1 MNGEFLYLIGLM
13 LVLLF
18 IIFGIDDFFWD
29 LLILFKRVTNKTP
42 KIEIAKIDQLP
53 PKLIAVVIAAW
64 HEDNVLNDV
73 VENIVISQH
82 YPKSMYH
89 IFLGVYPNDAAT
101 VYIAKQL
108 AERYPNVHCVEN
120 YKDGPTSKAQNIN
133 YLIRKIKEYERERD
147 WSFQAI
153 TVHDSEDLV
162 HPYELKVTNHLLNHH
177 DAIQFPV
184 FPLIKK
190 PTIFNYFK
198 YLTTNTYVDEFAEN
212 HFITMVGRN
221 NTGAFVPSAGTG
233 FSLSRQTIDMLGDAV
248 LPENSLTEDYRLSL
262 TLYEQGTPMYYVLE
276 ELERVD
282 YQGKKKSEFIATRSM
297 FPNTF
302 KTAVRQ
308 KTRWTLGITMQSV
321 KFRDIFQK
329 GLSLAGRYSL
339 YRDQKAKI
347 GNLLSMVGYPVLI
360 YFLFSLFFDI
370 PPIYPKYS
378 FSWYLSLIVT
388 IMMIERQAFRAVSL
402 NKIYGLRSVFF
413 GCFFPPLV
421 PLRIVYGNIINLVA
435 TIKAYFQFVGGR
447 TRKKAE
453 IEEESIEE
461 IEKRRAQEKEVIE
474 VEEKIDFEWSKTEHS
489 FLDKSIL
496 ARFHRYFGDVVIA
509 KGHLS
514 AKELKDLLAN
524 KDDETF
530 IGEYLVA
537 NKIIEPK
544 DLVEILSALRHVPHL
559 HDNAIDY
566 YHLGQFKYRF
576 SRKLL
581 IENNC
586 LPIATSVKGVVFAI
600 SPDTPESTKQLL
612 ESKYEVNPTYV
623 LTSNQSIKRGIELI
637 YQFSTSFELN
647 LIEQDFDKGNLSV
660 EQLVIIRNHQA
671 ENKLSDQEIL
681 NTMGLCTQSYPKIKE
696 EVF

>member
-13 LVLLF
+13 LVLFF

-42 KIEIAKIDQLP
+42 KIEIAEIDQLP

-73 VENIVISQH
+73 VENIIISQH

-162 HPYELKVTNHLLNHH
+162 HPYELKVTNYLMNHH

-233 FSLSRQTIDMLGDAV
+233 FSLSRKTVDMLGDAV

-282 YQGKKKSEFIATRSM
+282 YQGKKQSEFIATRSM

-360 YFLFSLFFDI
+360 YFLVSLFFDI

-388 IMMIERQAFRAVSL
+388 VMMIERQAFRAVSL

-413 GCFFPPLV
+413 GCLFPPLV

-435 TIKAYFQFVGGR
+435 TVKAYFQFLGGR
-447 TRKKAE
+447 TRKKVE
-453 IEEESIEE
+453 VEEESIEE
-461 IEKRRAQEKEVIE
+461 IEKRRAQEKDVIE
-474 VEEKIDFEWSKTEHS
+474 SEEKIDFEWSKTEHS
-489 FLDKSIL
+489 FLDKAIL

-509 KGHLS
+509 KGHLN

-530 IGEYLVA
+530 IGEYLIA
-537 NKIIEPK
+537 NKIIEQK
-544 DLVEILSALRHVPHL
+544 DLIEILSALRHIPHL

-576 SRKLL
+576 SRNLL

-586 LPIATSVKGVVFAI
+586 LPIATSINGVVFAI

-612 ESKYEVNPTYV
+612 ESKYEINPTYV

-637 YQFSTSFELN
+637 YQFATSFELN